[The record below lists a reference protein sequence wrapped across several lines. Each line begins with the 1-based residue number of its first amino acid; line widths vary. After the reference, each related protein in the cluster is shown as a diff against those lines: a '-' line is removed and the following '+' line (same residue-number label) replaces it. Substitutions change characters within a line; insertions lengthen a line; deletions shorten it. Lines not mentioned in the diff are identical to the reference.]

1 MSTGILFLLVIF
13 VAITA
18 VSGLRVLV
26 VAASGHL
33 GSALVREAVSRGH
46 TVTTLATNAG
56 KLHQALGPN
65 FPKDK
70 LEAVC
75 ESESDVLF
83 VTRTFTTCLY
93 LGARMHRT
101 DMGWRRHRLAVDDC
115 GL

>member
-1 MSTGILFLLVIF
+1 MSSGILFFLFIF
-13 VAITA
+13 VTA

-26 VAASGHL
+26 VAASGRL

-46 TVTTLATNAG
+46 IVTTLATNAG

-83 VTRTFTTCLY
+83 VTRTFTTCHLS
-93 LGARMHRT
+93 GGIHRT
-101 DMGWRRHRLAVDDC
+101 DMGWRRHKLAVDEC